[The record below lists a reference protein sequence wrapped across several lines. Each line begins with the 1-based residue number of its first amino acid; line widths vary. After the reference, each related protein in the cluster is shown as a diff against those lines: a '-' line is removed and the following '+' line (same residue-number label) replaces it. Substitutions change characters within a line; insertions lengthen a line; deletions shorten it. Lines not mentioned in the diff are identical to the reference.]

1 MQPTGGST
9 AGTLPERTLEM
20 QRAEFSRGRFL
31 AMPLAGT
38 LVWSVLLI
46 TGYLLPMP
54 TSLLALYIGTGS
66 IAYLGMF
73 LSKFTG
79 EHFLDKSRPSNAFQS
94 LFFHGM
100 AQAVLVFSIAIPF
113 AIVEPRAA
121 PMGVGILAGLMW
133 IPFSW
138 IVQHPIG
145 WAHTLIRTALI
156 TAAWF
161 LLPDH
166 QYTVVPLIVIACYLF
181 TIPVLELR
189 WRRLKRTHA

>member
-1 MQPTGGST
+1 MTSDDGRS
-9 AGTLPERTLEM
+9 LEA
-20 QRAEFSRGRFL
+20 QRAEFSRSRFL

-38 LVWSVLLI
+38 LVWALLLVP
-46 TGYLLPMP
+46 GALLPVQQA
-54 TSLLALYIGTGS
+54 LLALYIGTGC

-73 LSKFTG
+73 LSRFTG
-79 EHFLDKSRPSNAFQS
+79 EHFLDKSRPKNVFQS

-100 AQAVLVFSIAIPF
+100 AQAVLVYAIAVPF
-113 AIVEPRAA
+113 ALIEPRAA

-138 IVQHPIG
+138 IIQHPIG
-145 WAHTLIRTALI
+145 WLHTLVRTALI
-156 TAAWF
+156 TASWF
-161 LLPDH
+161 LLPDQ

-189 WRRLKRTHA
+189 WRRLNRAHG

>member
-1 MQPTGGST
+1 MTEPRDRS
-9 AGTLPERTLEM
+9 LEV
-20 QRAEFSRGRFL
+20 QRAEFSRSRFL
-31 AMPLAGT
+31 AMPLAGM
-38 LVWSVLLI
+38 LVWALLLVP
-46 TGYLLPMP
+46 GALLP
-54 TSLLALYIGTGS
+54 THQALLALYVGTGC

-73 LSKFTG
+73 LSRFTG
-79 EHFLDKSRPSNAFQS
+79 EHFLDKSRPKNAFQS

-100 AQAVLVFSIAIPF
+100 AQAVLVYAIAIPF
-113 AIVEPRAA
+113 ALVDARSA

-138 IVQHPIG
+138 IIQHPIG
-145 WAHTLIRTALI
+145 WLHTLLRTVLI
-156 TAAWF
+156 TASWF

-189 WRRLKRTHA
+189 WRRLNRAHD